1 MSDGSEPI
9 IPRWE
14 WRAFDR
20 RFTVA
25 EPLFDSL
32 EPTEVRKTEEMYL
45 LVQAAGT
52 NVKMR
57 FDLIDIK
64 VLEDVD
70 RNGLERW
77 RPVFKAAF
85 PLEAPDVEEVFALL
99 DRPLPDLDRDSY
111 TLDQLIAELAEP
123 ARMRPVAVT
132 KRRVRYAFEGCTAEV
147 SDVVVDGRPIRTVA
161 LESADASSVIDAVRA
176 LGLDGYTNMN
186 YTRGITAMVDEQ
198 DVLFG
203 VVDVG
208 TNSIKFHLAAR
219 SPSGGWHTIVD
230 RAEVTRLG
238 EGLDKAGRI
247 SNEALERT
255 ASAIAG
261 MVDEARERG
270 ARAIAA
276 VGTAGLRIAS
286 NREEVVAAIR
296 DRAGITVEVISGE
309 DESRL
314 AYMAAQ
320 AGLDLGD
327 GSIVVFDTG
336 GGSSEFTFG
345 RGSRV
350 DDRFSLNVGAV
361 RYTERFHLEGQVPGG
376 VLAHALSAMSKDLGS
391 LDEHP
396 APDALVAMGGAVTN
410 MAAVKHGLAD
420 YDPDVVNGTVLTR
433 NEIDRQVELYAS
445 TSTEARRSI
454 VGLQPKRA
462 EIILAGACIVGTVMD
477 KLGAAS
483 ATVSDRGLR
492 HGLLVERFG
501 P

>member
-1 MSDGSEPI
+1 MNDGSETI

-20 RFTVA
+20 QFTVA
-25 EPLFDSL
+25 EPLLNTL
-32 EPTEVRKTEEMYL
+32 EPTGVRETEELYL
-45 LVQAAGT
+45 LADAADT
-52 NVKMR
+52 NVKVR
-57 FDLIDIK
+57 FDLMDIK
-64 VLEDVD
+64 ALEDVD
-70 RNGLERW
+70 RHGLERW
-77 RPVFKAAF
+77 KPVFKARF
-85 PLEAPDVEEVFALL
+85 PLGASDVEKVFAML
-99 DRPLPDLDRDSY
+99 DRPLPHLDRESY
-111 TLDQLIAELAEP
+111 TLDHFVAELAEP

-132 KRRVRYAFEGCTAEV
+132 KQRVRYALAGCTAEV
-147 SDVVVDGRPIRTVA
+147 ADVVADGRPIRTVA
-161 LESADASSVIDAVRA
+161 MESADASAVINAVRA
-176 LGLDGYTNMN
+176 LGLDGYTNTN
-186 YTRGITAMVDEQ
+186 YTRGITAVVDER
-198 DVLFG
+198 DVVSG
-203 VVDVG
+203 VIDVG
-208 TNSIKFHLAAR
+208 TNSIKFHLSAR
-219 SPSGGWHTIVD
+219 SPSGEWHTIVD

-238 EGLDKAGRI
+238 EGLDKTGSI
-247 SNEALERT
+247 SDEALER
-255 ASAIAG
+255 AAGAIAG
-261 MVDEARERG
+261 MVDEAR
-270 ARAIAA
+270 AHDVRAIAA
-276 VGTAGLRIAS
+276 VGTAGLRIAA

-327 GSIVVFDTG
+327 GSIVVLDTG

-376 VLAHALSAMSKDLGS
+376 VLDHALSAMSEDLGS
-391 LDEHP
+391 LDERP
-396 APDALVAMGGAVTN
+396 TPDALVAMGGAVTN
-410 MAAVKHGLAD
+410 MAAVKHGLAA
-420 YDPDVVNGTVLTR
+420 YDPDVVNGTVLDR
-433 NEIDRQVELYAS
+433 AEIERQIAMYAS
-445 TSTEARRSI
+445 TSTEDRRSI

-462 EIILAGACIVGTVMD
+462 EVILAGACIVGTVMD
-477 KLGAAS
+477 KLAAAS